1 MPYCPE
7 CRAEYRAEVQRCPD
21 CDVDLTDS
29 PPQEPPVATDSEGLE
44 LIELASFPNYSEAE
58 MIKEVLEGNGIRTV
72 LRGEADPI
80 GVVSGAQPSTL
91 LVEERDSARAKEI
104 YDAYFAGEGAEVES
118 ESEPSDS
125 AE

>member
-7 CRAEYRAEVQRCPD
+7 CRAEYRAEVRRCPD
-21 CDVDLTDS
+21 CDVELTDS
-29 PPQEPPVATDSEGLE
+29 PPQEQPAVTDSQGLD
-44 LIELASFPNYSEAE
+44 LVELASFPNYPEAE

-80 GVVSGAQPSTL
+80 GVVSGATPSTL
-91 LVEERDSARAKEI
+91 LVEERDSARAREI
-104 YDAYFAGEGAEVES
+104 YDAYFAGEGAQDGS
-118 ESEPSDS
+118 ESSDA